1 MRRSIQI
8 QAHDFRKIVIIVIYE
23 MNNHRRFNIFIGMC
37 MPKVLT
43 TASLLHDNQLFDINH
58 LRYIYIYIQLRD
70 AINPV
75 HNRVVT

>member
-1 MRRSIQI
+1 
-8 QAHDFRKIVIIVIYE
+8 
-23 MNNHRRFNIFIGMC
+23 MNNHRRFTIFIGTC

-43 TASLLHDNQLFDINH
+43 TASLLHDNQLFDIDH

-75 HNRVVT
+75 HKRVVT